1 MNRDVFVNEL
11 MKILK
16 KWQIELNLEYSNPKK
31 NVRVSFGDIGSFGE
45 LSAINF
51 NEDFI
56 GSGSGEWD
64 LTFLIQRLK
73 KQLK

>member
-31 NVRVSFGDIGSFGE
+31 NVRVSFEISVH
-45 LSAINF
+45 LVN
-51 NEDFI
+51 
-56 GSGSGEWD
+56 
-64 LTFLIQRLK
+64 
-73 KQLK
+73 